1 DFVPFLKGSIQVS
14 QIDGSIVDAG
24 VFDRLE
30 NDVAFDALGIDLTAV
45 DPTNVERLSFRNGE
59 LGIRSVDDRGQGF
72 ERRAVDGD
80 EVLQFDLDTAD
91 FGLGV
96 EADFEFAQVR
106 NGDQVQ
112 LAYYQDGILVETQTA
127 KVGSGDSFE
136 SGLVGATF
144 DRVDVSAV
152 GDTAFQLDAFEFRVL
167 DDPLT
172 DIV

>member
-1 DFVPFLKGSIQVS
+1 
-14 QIDGSIVDAG
+14 
-24 VFDRLE
+24 
-30 NDVAFDALGIDLTAV
+30 
-45 DPTNVERLSFRNGE
+45 
-59 LGIRSVDDRGQGF
+59 